1 MARVL
6 VIRFSALGD
15 AAMTIPVLY
24 SVANRYPEDEFIFLT
39 KKFIAPLFV
48 NKPHNLEIFSV
59 DTNSQYKGARGMLK
73 LFQELKEKGIN
84 QVADLHLV
92 LRSIEI
98 DCYFKWK
105 GKKVAVIH
113 KGKGGKRRLTRTAN
127 KIRIPLKSSIER
139 YQKVFE
145 DLGYDASLDFTS
157 LFPAKE
163 KKEETRIGIAPFAR
177 HPGKIYPVEKM
188 EEVIRR
194 LNEQPDTK
202 IFLFGGKEES
212 SLLDRWAEKYKQVE
226 SKAGCLSFP
235 EELLLINNL
244 NVMLSM
250 DSANMHLASL
260 VATPVV
266 SVWGATHPYAGFYGY
281 KQAIENAVQVDLK
294 CRPCSVFGNKP
305 CRYGSYD
312 CLNLI
317 EPEKI
322 VEKIMNYKSGD

>member
-1 MARVL
+1 MARIL
-6 VIRFSALGD
+6 VIRLSALGD
-15 AAMTIPVLY
+15 VAMVIPVLY
-24 SVANRYPEDEFIFLT
+24 SVANRYPEDEFLFLT
-39 KKFIAPLFV
+39 KKFTSPLFV
-48 NKPHNLEIFSV
+48 NKPRNLEIFPL
-59 DTNSQYKGARGMLK
+59 DAGAQHKGAGGMLQ
-73 LFQELKEKGIN
+73 LLQELKEKEID
-84 QVADLHLV
+84 QIADLHLV

-98 DCYFKWK
+98 DCYFKLK
-105 GKKVAVIH
+105 GKKVAIIH
-113 KGKGGKRRLTRTAN
+113 KGKRGKRQLTRANN
-127 KIRIPLKSSIER
+127 KIRVPLKSSIER

-157 LFPAKE
+157 LFPGKE
-163 KKEETRIGIAPFAR
+163 KKEETWIGIAPFAR

-202 IFLFGGKEES
+202 IFLFGGKDDC
-212 SLLDRWAEKYKQVE
+212 SLLDSWAKKYEQVE

-260 VATPVV
+260 VDTPVV

-281 KQAIENAVQVDLK
+281 RQALENAVQADLK

-305 CRYGSYD
+305 CRYASYD
-312 CLNLI
+312 CLNRI

-322 VEKIMNYKSGD
+322 IEKIMNYKL